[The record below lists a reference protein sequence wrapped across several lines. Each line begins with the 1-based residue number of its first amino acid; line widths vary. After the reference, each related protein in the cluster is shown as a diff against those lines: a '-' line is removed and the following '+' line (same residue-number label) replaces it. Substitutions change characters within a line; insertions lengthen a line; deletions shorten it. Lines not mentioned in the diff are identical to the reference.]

1 MILPTKH
8 LPSDRSL
15 IGIGGD
21 VLALLDEPK
30 TVSRLWDEL
39 RESRKRRRKHAVT
52 FDRFVLALDF
62 LFTIDGV
69 HLCRER
75 IVKGAPV

>member
-1 MILPTKH
+1 MILPAKH
-8 LPSDRSL
+8 LTADRSL

-21 VLALLDEPK
+21 VLALLGEPK

-39 RESRKRRRKHAVT
+39 RDARTQKRKHAVT

-69 HLCRER
+69 HFSRER
-75 IVKGAPV
+75 IVKGAQP